1 MTKTTNIEIVK
12 IFDCTMLKKDDVI
25 EIRKC
30 FEDCE
35 IPVIDNFVSKEV
47 IDYISKNIN
56 VDTIAIQC
64 NENGYKEWKPKYKKL
79 GDLNSFMNVLVKKDL
94 AVENQI
100 NNLMKKIEGSV
111 CNFVNNIL
119 GYRILHVSRT
129 YRFTKTLKENIHFDN
144 FEPTGPGIGFLRVFI
159 NLDNEERIWN
169 NSLNLYDYL
178 NLEKE
183 KIKVF
188 LKENNIKATYSGDN
202 RINDLTMK
210 HFLLSGFNDEMDNV
224 FSDNF
229 PKIQTKFS
237 PGSIWICDSI
247 KSSHQVIY
255 GNKCISFN
263 FVIDGN
269 TFNSKDN
276 LYFNKMNPILDSL
289 NKL

>member
-1 MTKTTNIEIVK
+1 MTTTTNSENIK
-12 IFDCTMLKKDDVI
+12 IFDCLKLSKDDI
-25 EIRKC
+25 NEIRNSYENC
-30 FEDCE
+30 N

-47 IDYISKNIN
+47 IKFINKNIN
-56 VDTIAIQC
+56 IDTSPIQC
-64 NENGYKEWKPKYKKL
+64 TEDGYKQWKPIYKKL
-79 GDLNSFMNVLVKKDL
+79 GDLKSFMDVLVKKDL
-94 AVENQI
+94 VIENKI
-100 NNLMKKIEGSV
+100 INLMRQIENGIG
-111 CNFVNNIL
+111 NFIHNIL
-119 GYRILHVSRT
+119 GYKILHVSRT

-144 FEPTGPGIGFLRVFI
+144 FEPTGPGIGFLRVFV

-178 NLEKE
+178 ILEKD
-183 KIKVF
+183 KIKSF
-188 LKENNIKATYSGDN
+188 LKKNNIKATYSGDN

-210 HFLLSGFNDEMDNV
+210 HFLSSGFNDEMDNV

-247 KSSHQVIY
+247 KSSHQVVY

-289 NKL
+289 NQL